1 MADNRFGCAPLGP
14 VGRETCCI
22 ETGRIYDS
30 CRDRDCFEH
39 VRVRLTDCGNDI
51 IGRGGSIRAK
61 DAYIAWTY
69 IGVDPVRFNRGFYT
83 VNIRFFIK
91 LLFEACTGGARP
103 QEFEGIV
110 ALDKKC
116 VLYGGDSNVSVFRSD
131 PADFGSCPRPSVSE
145 CEHRV
150 PTVVVEAVDPVVLS
164 AEVLHHPTC
173 PIISCEGEIPAPLL
187 AEFPGPI
194 CDCEAEGGRFL
205 TVSLGLF
212 SVIRMIRPAQ
222 LLVNASEYT
231 VPDKECTCAPEQS
244 PCSAFKKMAFP
255 VDEFNP
261 PIPQS
266 GISDKR
272 CGCNTCS

>member
-1 MADNRFGCAPLGP
+1 MADNRFGCGMGGQI
-14 VGRETCCI
+14 GRETCCI

-39 VRVRLTDCGNDI
+39 VRVRLTDFGNDI
-51 IGRGGSIRAK
+51 ISRSSNIRAK

-91 LLFEACTGGARP
+91 LLFEACAGGSRP
-103 QEFEGIV
+103 QEFEGVV
-110 ALDKKC
+110 ALDKKA

-131 PADFGSCPRPSVSE
+131 PADFGSCPHPSVSE

-164 AEVLHHPTC
+164 TEVLHTPTC
-173 PIISCEGEIPAPLL
+173 PIICCDGEIPAAIL
-187 AEFPGPI
+187 AELPGPL
-194 CDCEAEGGRFL
+194 CERDADGGKFL

-222 LLVNASEYT
+222 LLINASEYC
-231 VPDKECTCAPEQS
+231 VPDKECCAPSDQS
-244 PCSAFKKMAFP
+244 PCSTFRKMSFP
-255 VDEFNP
+255 VEEFNP
-261 PIPQS
+261 PIPPS
-266 GISDKR
+266 AVSDKR
-272 CGCNTCS
+272 CGCQ